1 MNAIDFNMLMIVW
14 TIVSLGI
21 PLCIGYVFMDLGMTK
36 GRLEDGNGMVAEWLK
51 NVRRMGFE

>member
-1 MNAIDFNMLMIVW
+1 MDAKYFNILIIVW

-51 NVRRMGFE
+51 NVRRMGLE